1 MSARVQIPLRVDQV
15 MLDRIED
22 ARGLVSRE
30 AWIRNAIS
38 FMLDGDGP
46 REDVPPD
53 GGSEAYRSTPRVVRS
68 EDVPRRPIPKG
79 GR

>member
-1 MSARVQIPLRVDQV
+1 MSRVQIPLRVDQT

-30 AWIRNAIS
+30 AWIRNAI
-38 FMLDGDGP
+38 LTALDGP

-53 GGSEAYRSTPRVVRS
+53 GGSEAYRSTPPRVVRS
-68 EDVPRRPIPKG
+68 EDVQRRPIPKG

>member
-1 MSARVQIPLRVDQV
+1 MSARIQIPLRVDQA

-53 GGSEAYRSTPRVVRS
+53 GGSEAYRSPRVVRS
-68 EDVPRRPIPKG
+68 EDVRRRPLPKG